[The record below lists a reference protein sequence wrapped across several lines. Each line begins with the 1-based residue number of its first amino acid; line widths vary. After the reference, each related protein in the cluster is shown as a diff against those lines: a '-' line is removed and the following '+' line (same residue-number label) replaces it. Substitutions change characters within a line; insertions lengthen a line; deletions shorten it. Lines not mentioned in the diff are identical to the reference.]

1 MWFSKLPFLRGQ
13 KQERYLPTAF
23 DESLTLLQKV
33 NKVIESLNMIIE
45 NVNLFGE
52 YIDENVNNQNNKI
65 IELRDDFEVLKEWLE
80 GEGLE
85 LNTVKVLN
93 EWFDDGRLAQIINNE
108 VLDMKADKDYVEG
121 SLNALK
127 NQKVDQVTFDVA
139 TQEIKFYANENL
151 INSVDITEAANAS
164 LVQDYI
170 DALVADGIIEGVTLA
185 DGSVVTEKYADQSIT
200 NEKFGKDFMVKVP
213 WLDQPEDN
221 VDYMWE
227 ESNRMIG
234 IDTKNNP
241 FNNTALVNAKRFKTL
256 NTSNLVWIVQEVIE
270 STRASNAERVYRFI
284 QVNESTLEIL
294 QKRRWRKILTDSVT
308 IDDLPALLSQKI
320 NNVLV
325 AEGAYDPEA
334 PHELDGFYS
343 YNGDW
348 IEDNNFDSYK
358 LKVEHL
364 EQYNIY
370 NATLTIVGFN
380 ESGEPTENLSS
391 QEQFTI
397 SDENTSYIT
406 IPIRKGNRGI
416 TNLTKGDYLPERIL
430 SFGESQTRIVN
441 LEDQNIEDLKGLVSQ
456 KINNIL
462 VTEGAYDPE
471 APHELDGFY
480 GNSGEW
486 IERPE
491 FDSYRLDVDYLDQYN
506 IYNTTLTIIGFDEN
520 DQVTENLSSQGQF
533 TITNK
538 NTSYITIPIRKGNR
552 GITNFTKGD
561 YLPDKILSFGETQ
574 TRLINFEH
582 QDNKYV
588 GMRWVALGTSM
599 TSRGEYVN
607 HVANKLSL
615 DLDNRGVGSG
625 GITTHASAGNT
636 TMQAVESIEDFKGI
650 VSIEVGP
657 NDWRGCPLGV
667 LGDRNESTWY
677 GAVDKVCR
685 TISQRTSARAF
696 FITST
701 TGAFQLQ
708 ADFDESKRRD
718 LYETNTHGHKYIE
731 YVNAVKEVAQH
742 YSIPV
747 CDVFGESGLGSYH
760 MNDKTLSDHIHLTDL
775 GGDIWGNHIA
785 NFLNYKFAPFPNNYE
800 NPTINL

>member
-416 TNLTKGDYLPERIL
+416 TN
-430 SFGESQTRIVN
+430 
-441 LEDQNIEDLKGLVSQ
+441 
-456 KINNIL
+456 
-462 VTEGAYDPE
+462 
-471 APHELDGFY
+471 
-480 GNSGEW
+480 
-486 IERPE
+486 
-491 FDSYRLDVDYLDQYN
+491 
-506 IYNTTLTIIGFDEN
+506 
-520 DQVTENLSSQGQF
+520 
-533 TITNK
+533 
-538 NTSYITIPIRKGNR
+538 
-552 GITNFTKGD
+552 FTKGD